1 MSVYLSYRSPEPST
15 HGFIIDYLSSEA
27 ILYVRSEKPVRYIL
41 HLMKLDVPN
50 LFTGPP
56 DDPGVLSGTSNP
68 GEKFKEH
75 LHSYI
80 ASNGLSRELLRNLDT
95 IMVSLCKVNS
105 QIVWCLNLCACPNF
119 RVMYVPSLMVF
130 KILFCLCCKR
140 CVSDHTRSV

>member
-1 MSVYLSYRSPEPST
+1 
-15 HGFIIDYLSSEA
+15 
-27 ILYVRSEKPVRYIL
+27 
-41 HLMKLDVPN
+41 MKLDVPN

-95 IMVSLCKVNS
+95 ITIL
-105 QIVWCLNLCACPNF
+105 LCAG
-119 RVMYVPSLMVF
+119 VF
-130 KILFCLCCKR
+130 VYYTSFLLQIFN
-140 CVSDHTRSV
+140 